1 MWVLSHA
8 GAAHERS
15 GNVRPSQA
23 VFWYIVLCQP
33 LAIVLFRHLAPHD
46 TKVDGKS
53 YAQSSMA
60 GSLRDWRSWLVK
72 MIPFLLVNVM
82 SHFVMESV
90 LPAVFNTY
98 NAHQVALKG
107 PTDTSVLMKKT
118 WFLVV
123 LSICMAI
130 GDMSSRRIGYMFEIT
145 TTKSNYLALL
155 FALVCS
161 SSGLY
166 LTTKAHSARERRGLR
181 ARPEPHRP
189 EMALRTHRVDAAASR
204 GPPCSAARLRV
215 CRQPPG
221 REMLLAGID
230 VAQGSSAKQAQ
241 QPPTREP
248 QRQHAE
254 AKPGRAQQLDACV
267 RRHGGRCGALVCMS
281 CFSI

>member
-1 MWVLSHA
+1 MALCDMPVK
-8 GAAHERS
+8 
-15 GNVRPSQA
+15 A

-166 LTTKAHSARERRGLR
+166 LTTKGIAALTWLAVFLAFFGAGFNYAITSRYIDRRVPR
-181 ARPEPHRP
+181 KHN
-189 EMALRTHRVDAAASR
+189 
-204 GPPCSAARLRV
+204 
-215 CRQPPG
+215 
-221 REMLLAGID
+221 LAGYSLWMFVGYMGAIAGA
-230 VAQGSSAKQAQ
+230 VLV
-241 QPPTREP
+241 TM
-248 QRQHAE
+248 
-254 AKPGRAQQLDACV
+254 V
-267 RRHGGRCGALVCMS
+267 RGWICGGKEYEYQCHVK
-281 CFSI
+281 